1 MLKDGWPSIT
11 TSTRLWLPYTEDFSV
26 FLKTLRQQTSLCR
39 IPPLEH
45 SPPRDS
51 GVAVPDSFTRMCK
64 SQVRTLEEASQV
76 TALQSTRI
84 SNNGDVPS
92 PATISDDDT
101 PSPAT
106 LINDEPMSPATLIS
120 RHYQYPAITAND
132 SPVSQTADGPMQ
144 DIYPVHDMA
153 CDEGYTLE
161 HGPWEYH
168 LGRGP
173 PKRDAAWS
181 QISKPLDFINMVEA
195 LKVVNSRYQKEE
207 TFATIMHVSIA
218 CISLEDLLQLDVA
231 NYYSQ

>member
-39 IPPLEH
+39 IPPREH

-51 GVAVPDSFTRMCK
+51 EVVVPDSFTRA
-64 SQVRTLEEASQV
+64 LEEASQV
-76 TALQSTRI
+76 TTLQSTGI

-92 PATISDDDT
+92 PATISVDDT

-120 RHYQYPAITAND
+120 SHDQYPAITATDN
-132 SPVSQTADGPMQ
+132 PVSQTAGGPMQ

-195 LKVVNSRYQKEE
+195 LKAVNSRYQKEE

-218 CISLEDLLQLDVA
+218 CISLEDLLDWTLPTIIVNRQSA
-231 NYYSQ
+231 